1 LRTTVLQGR
10 VATWV
15 NNGGIFNDFFIANL
29 LLSVTVKEF
38 WRSVRIW
45 QSYSKK

>member
-1 LRTTVLQGR
+1 M
-10 VATWV
+10 
-15 NNGGIFNDFFIANL
+15 
-29 LLSVTVKEF
+29 VKEF